1 MLKIHMKLGTVTSQA
16 CVFSMNKNMGKWVSA
31 MSSKEQTGSRRD
43 RVYGWAITVNGR
55 KVECWLVG
63 WLGLDRE
70 RLLYSIW
77 KWDNMGK

>member
-1 MLKIHMKLGTVTSQA
+1 MKLGTVTSQA

-55 KVECWLVG
+55 KVECKLVG
-63 WLGLDRE
+63 WLDRE
-70 RLLYSIW
+70 KLLYNIW
-77 KWDNMGK
+77 KWEYG